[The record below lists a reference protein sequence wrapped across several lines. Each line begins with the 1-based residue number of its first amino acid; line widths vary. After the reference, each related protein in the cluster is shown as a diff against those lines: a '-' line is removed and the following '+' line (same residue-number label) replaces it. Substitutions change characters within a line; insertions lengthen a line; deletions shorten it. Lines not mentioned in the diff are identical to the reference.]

1 MVIAGFSG
9 QLSPAHKNAQINE
22 RGGGG
27 AAEHAQLHSLRT
39 QGLSQRMLRVRFCT
53 VRRGSVNIPKGEIL
67 HVMRQ
72 VHDAWDGKKKACIDA
87 EIDESRH
94 PPRPEEKKMIWL

>member
-9 QLSPAHKNAQINE
+9 QLSPAHKNAQTNE

-39 QGLSQRMLRVRFCT
+39 QGLSPEDPACAFLCIREQTM
-53 VRRGSVNIPKGEIL
+53 
-67 HVMRQ
+67 HV
-72 VHDAWDGKKKACIDA
+72 
-87 EIDESRH
+87 
-94 PPRPEEKKMIWL
+94 